1 MTLKQAFE
9 IANFILQSMKNGEIR
24 LLVRDGKVK
33 YVNKVEEVFYRDLPP
48 ANKF

>member
-9 IANFILQSMKNGEIR
+9 IAFYIMQTMKNGEIR

-33 YVNKVEEVFYRDLPP
+33 YVNKVEEVFYKDIPHTQ
-48 ANKF
+48 F